1 MVDVGFHSVQPNL
14 HTLNNANLSNA
25 HLLGAN
31 LSHTD
36 FSDATVDNARF
47 GWNTG
52 ISNRMKFELQLR
64 GAIFED

>member
-1 MVDVGFHSVQPNL
+1 
-14 HTLNNANLSNA
+14 LSNA

-52 ISNRMKFELQLR
+52 ISNRMKVELQLR